1 MIQILLSLSE
11 RTLSS
16 MSKKNKVIVIIPS
29 YNGQKYWPDLL
40 PTLVREKYDDFDL
53 EVLVVDNNSQ
63 DNSADYIESKF
74 PTITVIRN
82 KENTGYVGANNI
94 AYEYAKDKNADFIYL
109 LNQDTEI
116 SPGFLGPLYNFAMT
130 HKFGSLQSKLLLHSN
145 KKINTLG
152 NKIHYLGFGY
162 GQDAGKKDLN
172 NQNIVKIN
180 YSSGAGVFISMPAL
194 KKRGYLFDETMF
206 MYLEDLD
213 LGWSLNLL
221 GYDNYLIP
229 DSVIYHKYEFERSMK
244 HLYWFE
250 RNRLWVMLKN
260 YKLLSLILI
269 FPAWIFM
276 ELGQILFAVLNKR
289 LGQKLKAYLWLFSP
303 KQWRILLKKRFLIQ
317 SLRQRSDRQVV
328 KNFSGQIL
336 FQPLNNP
343 LLSIAN
349 IIFGLYWKII
359 RLFIFW

>member
-1 MIQILLSLSE
+1 MP
-11 RTLSS
+11 
-16 MSKKNKVIVIIPS
+16 KKNKIIIIIPS
-29 YNGQKYWPDLL
+29 YNGQQYWPDLL
-40 PTLVREKYDDFDL
+40 PTLIKEDYFDFDL
-53 EVLVVDNNSQ
+53 EIVVVDNNSS
-63 DNSADYIESKF
+63 DNSADYIESKY

-94 AYEYAKDKNADFIYL
+94 GYDYAKSKNADFIYL

-116 SPGFLGPLYNFAMT
+116 TPGFLQSLYDFATT
-130 HKFGSLQSKLLLHSN
+130 HKFGSLQSKLLLHSDKN
-145 KKINTLG
+145 QINTLG

-162 GQDAGKKDLN
+162 GKDSDKKDKK
-172 NQNIVKIN
+172 NQSIGKIN
-180 YSSGAGVFISMPAL
+180 YSSGAGVLISMSAL
-194 KKRGYLFDETMF
+194 AKRKYLFDETMF

-229 DSVIYHKYEFERSMK
+229 DSVIYHKYEFERGMK
-244 HLYWFE
+244 HLHWFE

-269 FPAWIFM
+269 SPAWILM
-276 ELGQILFAVLNKR
+276 EFGQIFFAIINKR
-289 LGQKLKAYLWLFSP
+289 LMQKLKAYIWLFSI
-303 KQWRILLKKRFLIQ
+303 KQWHILLKKRRLIQ
-317 SLRQRSDRQVV
+317 SIRQRSDRQVV
-328 KNFSGQIL
+328 RKFSGQIL

-349 IIFGLYWKII
+349 IVFGLYWQII